1 MIKNLLI
8 GAITNYDWNKVR
20 VFFCSYKKVKFENCH
35 CVMFLARMSQRAI
48 KRIESCGVT
57 VYSMPDK
64 YLDIPIINSRWKIYE
79 DYLNVNPDKYNLVF
93 TTDIRDS
100 FFQLDVFKF
109 YNSTKP
115 FLGIAIEDGILTE
128 RINKNWLI
136 NAYGKDLYKTISNE
150 RIICSG
156 TIWGTPD
163 KFGEFCKAM
172 WENVSS
178 ERLKGLR
185 LQIIDQAICN
195 FIIYHDKM
203 FNDCLIKSNN
213 IDGFVMTIGLRKRQD
228 IILDNNNNILNGNR
242 QVGAVIHQYDRFRD
256 LSNIAFLRNCREL
269 SPFSTM
275 INIMAILLCIILFK
289 FKRYISKRYSSLI
302 NKTNNKKVLFSSLY
316 IK

>member
-115 FLGIAIEDGILTE
+115 FLGVVIEDDILTE
-128 RINKNWLI
+128 RINKIWLI
-136 NAYGKDLYKTISNE
+136 NAYGEDLYKTISNE
-150 RIICSG
+150 RIMCSG

-163 KFGEFCKAM
+163 KF
-172 WENVSS
+172 
-178 ERLKGLR
+178 
-185 LQIIDQAICN
+185 
-195 FIIYHDKM
+195 
-203 FNDCLIKSNN
+203 
-213 IDGFVMTIGLRKRQD
+213 
-228 IILDNNNNILNGNR
+228 
-242 QVGAVIHQYDRFRD
+242 
-256 LSNIAFLRNCREL
+256 
-269 SPFSTM
+269 
-275 INIMAILLCIILFK
+275 
-289 FKRYISKRYSSLI
+289 
-302 NKTNNKKVLFSSLY
+302 
-316 IK
+316 